1 MANIKFFR
9 GVDKGYQYLLEN
21 NPNDAKDALYFAED
35 TNTIYLNEVA
45 YSGKGLPADIE
56 AVVTQVSINTNGE
69 LIIRYSD
76 GRPPQVFPIKYVSQY
91 EDSMEVPNK
100 VGGIEAGT
108 TVGVLKNKSISEII
122 DDLLF
127 PTIEPTK
134 TVEPFVVFNF
144 ADSNYSGSS
153 NVIVELG
160 KAVLGVSQAS
170 LNKGKWSTGDE
181 YAGNIESYKYVFNI
195 NGTEVVNEEKES
207 AVVPGITE
215 TVYNQ
220 PVKNTYTATIQYA
233 STSVKNNKGEVVSG
247 SGGTAT
253 KTLTVDVGVNW
264 YASTD
269 VDRQSLIPQ
278 NLASLTSNVT
288 KTVTLQ
294 PHSSTEAGY
303 KQSIKIPVKS
313 GITPK
318 IESYDP
324 SNGVW
329 GDETRNWSRV
339 ELTETVNNIEVTYA
353 QYTFKD
359 SNRGATQ
366 VRITF

>member
-1 MANIKFFR
+1 MGNIKFFR
-9 GVDKGYQYLLEN
+9 GVDAGYWYLLET
-21 NPNDAKDALYFAED
+21 NPSDAKDALYFAED
-35 TNTIYLNEVA
+35 TNTIYLNEVP
-45 YSGKGLPADIE
+45 YSGKGLPEDID
-56 AVVTQVSINTNGE
+56 AVVTQVAINNKGE
-69 LIIRYSD
+69 LTVRYSD
-76 GRPPQVFPIKYVSQY
+76 GREVQLFPIKYVSQY

-108 TVGVLKNKSISEII
+108 TVGALKNKSISEII

-134 TVEPFVVFNF
+134 TVGPFVVFNF

-153 NVIVELG
+153 DAIIELG
-160 KAVLGVSQAS
+160 KAILGVTQAS
-170 LNKGKWSTGDE
+170 LNKGKWSTGDD

-195 NGTEVVNEEKES
+195 NGTEVVNSESES
-207 AVVPGITE
+207 AAVPGISE
-215 TVYNQ
+215 TVYNK
-220 PVKNTYTATIQYA
+220 PVKNTYKAIIQYA
-233 STSVKNNKGEVVSG
+233 STSVKNNKGEIFSG

-269 VDRQSLIPQ
+269 IDKQSLIPQ
-278 NLASLTSNVT
+278 SLVSLTSKVT

-294 PHSSTEAGY
+294 PHSSTETGY
-303 KQSIKIPVKS
+303 KQSVKIPVKS

-339 ELTETVNNIEVTYA
+339 ELTETVNNIEVKYA

>member
-9 GVDKGYQYLLEN
+9 GDDAGYKYLWKN
-21 NPNDAKDALYFAED
+21 NNADVKDALYFAQD
-35 TNTIYLNEVA
+35 TNTIYLNNVA
-45 YSGKGLPADIE
+45 YSGKGLPEGIN
-56 AVVTQVSINTNGE
+56 AVVTQVAINTKGE
-69 LIIRYSD
+69 LTVRYSD
-76 GRPPQVFPIKYVSQY
+76 GRDVQLYRIGYVSQY
-91 EDSMEVPNK
+91 EDSMKVPNK

-108 TVGVLKNKSISEII
+108 TVEVLKNKSISEII

-144 ADSNYSGSS
+144 ADSNYSSSS
-153 NVIVELG
+153 NAIVELG
-160 KAVLGVSQAS
+160 KAVLGVTQAS
-170 LNKGKWSTGDE
+170 LNKGKWSTDEE

-195 NGTEVVNEEKES
+195 NGTEVVNSESES
-207 AVVPGITE
+207 AAVPGISE
-215 TVYNQ
+215 TVYNK
-220 PVKNTYTATIQYA
+220 PVKNTYKATIRYA
-233 STSVKNNKGEVVSG
+233 STSVKNNKGDVFSG

-269 VDRQSLIPQ
+269 IDKKSLIPQ
-278 NLASLTSNVT
+278 SLVSLTSNVI

-294 PHSSTEAGY
+294 PHSSTETGY